1 MGGYFSKAW
10 KFIRDSGQDALESY
24 IPAFGA
30 IPGWGS
36 QRETPGWL
44 EGIEDWV
51 KDTNNS
57 STGDLLRDAFRNK
70 FFPGAGG
77 GYTGGGINSIYD
89 RDPAELGRH
98 AATREQ
104 AYNEHLGLVA
114 PNDYAGHG
122 AALKEFMDAAYPGTN
137 SWEQLGAGGGAG
149 AGASAIA
156 GSPARAQER
165 AAHDQQRT
173 AEHLQNK
180 QLAVELEKT
189 KIAAGATVEAARAPF
204 QTPAESGTVAESQI
218 TANNAAAAFAVAGVP
233 LRRAQT
239 LGTLVHAALQDEQRR
254 TEIELQ
260 ASHKAAAFL
269 SHHRGLLAK
278 AQLPPEQ
285 LQAAIADALSKDP
298 AAIEELKRAHISL
311 QADKNPWLSLVNLS
325 RRAVGELDFDAIEE
339 QYGVA
344 GALIANAFA
353 LFGAIRLGG
362 FRRGGTGTGKGG
374 TGKGK
379 GKVKVPP
386 PPYTPAQ
393 NRFAIRQRLLRQL
406 ENSNPSDPEYKRAWA
421 IYMRLGSSK
430 YDKK

>member
-1 MGGYFSKAW
+1 MGWLSKIW
-10 KFIRDSGQDALESY
+10 KGFRDPFQDAGEAVFPFLGSV
-24 IPAFGA
+24 
-30 IPGWGS
+30 PGWGS
-36 QRETPGWL
+36 NRETPEFL
-44 EGIEDWV
+44 ENIGDKITDAGKGLFNDKV
-51 KDTNNS
+51 N
-57 STGDLLRDAFRNK
+57 DLLN
-70 FFPGAGG
+70 PGDD
-77 GYTGGGINSIYD
+77 YKGGGINSIYD

-104 AYNEHLGLVA
+104 AYNEHLGLAA
-114 PNDYAGHG
+114 PSDYAAHG
-122 AALKEFMDAAYPGTN
+122 AALKSFMDAAYPGTN
-137 SWEQLGAGGGAG
+137 PWEQLGAGGGAG

-180 QLAVELEKT
+180 QLSVELEKA

-239 LGTLVHAALQDEQRR
+239 LGALVHAALQDEQRR

-260 ASHKAAAFL
+260 ASHQATAFL
-269 SHHRGLLAK
+269 NRHRGLLAQS
-278 AQLPPEQ
+278 QLPPEE
-285 LQAAIADALSKDP
+285 LQARIARELANDP

-325 RRAVGELDFDAIEE
+325 RHAVGELDFDAIEE
-339 QYGVA
+339 QYGVV

-362 FRRGGTGTGKGG
+362 FRRGGTGTAKGG
-374 TGKGK
+374 TGKGGK
-379 GKVKVPP
+379 GKGKAAAAAGKVGPNIWE
-386 PPYTPAQ
+386 TGKEGRTAL
-393 NRFAIRQRLLRQL
+393 RQRILRTLQ
-406 ENSNPSDPEYKRAWA
+406 NSDPKSPGYKKAWEYYIKHFR
-421 IYMRLGSSK
+421 GQVK
-430 YDKK
+430 